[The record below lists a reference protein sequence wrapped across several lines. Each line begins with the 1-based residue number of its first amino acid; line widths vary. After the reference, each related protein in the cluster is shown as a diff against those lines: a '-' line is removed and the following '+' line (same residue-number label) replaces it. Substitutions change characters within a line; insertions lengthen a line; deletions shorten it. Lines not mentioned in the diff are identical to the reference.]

1 MIDLNLRI
9 YGNFTDEAGTHEY
22 HDYMSNEF
30 SEITIQ
36 KTLCSG
42 GAKIG
47 NAAMGTMTVICP
59 IEYISDRS
67 PVKAVVN
74 GYETGNTYYI
84 GQYDSM
90 RFHCKVT
97 AYDKMIYARQYYADI
112 DGRENKEISSSAVL
126 NKIAEAIGAELD
138 IIDISYSFDM
148 NTDDLYSL
156 TLEDILKQIA
166 LVNGGNFAIINDKLT
181 FLKFGE
187 DRTTYEFADNDH
199 TFINV
204 GSRDNIYFNYGKV
217 IVRNGNDTFEYG
229 DGDKAHTLEISSK
242 YCDEAQARELLRIMS
257 GVNYKSF
264 RCDKCICPIDLEVG
278 DKAVFSYEN
287 PGDIFTITSYTKN
300 MTCAGCFAFLNSDEQ
315 ADVRNAF
322 VFETPR
328 KKELKNKLE
337 KDKKYSSVKIGDK
350 YGFTSSG
357 KTSAGRS
364 VGAAAIT
371 QKQELQIDN
380 AEITMKDVTEESPVE
395 AGKIYLDNTDTQ
407 TKSIN
412 MKMNGLLTN
421 AQDVRGAINEL
432 FQEGAE
438 VDDDWVRPSDWPER
452 PIVNLDDDIYFEY
465 FLLKDMKYIN
475 LNFFGV
481 NTTELIIDW
490 GDGSIDKTSSIINN
504 GLERFFFQKYPTK
517 YGPSLSI
524 DHKYSAVGYY
534 WIKVTWPKTYNT
546 SMDIGRFG
554 ICENITNSKWSSHS
568 LYPKSQVIYI
578 NQDEYRSYTDIRLD
592 NGVSELYF
600 YGKSV
605 ITEQQNYK
613 IYSKQVIFHSLP
625 FTRVGISAL
634 SCCTNVIV
642 ENAEN
647 IEYLDISVITANINN
662 RKQSNIHIFN
672 SNKLIKTTIN
682 KASEHISKIIV
693 TRDSELNLTNINDV
707 YINAPNV
714 SEVLFADKML
724 NIKNIE
730 IITDSDLIVSAVNAF
745 DLESIKISANF
756 FKKLNFDYKV
766 YENLKEVH
774 VFSKTKCDYNHIL
787 INSDCKFSNLVST
800 FPKIQIENNMTFSI
814 DEYIGAYNKGLAEL
828 KTLGNISNISIY
840 VESIVELNNFILNY
854 LPYINNYAAVHVV
867 PLVNSIEFKED
878 IRQHINKNAAE
889 QKGWR
894 VMLPI

>member
-30 SEITIQ
+30 SDITIQ

-47 NAAMGTMTVICP
+47 NTVTGVMTVICP

-74 GYETGNTYYI
+74 GFETGNTYYI

-204 GSRDNIYFNYGKV
+204 GSRDNIYFNYEKV

-322 VFETPR
+322 VFEIPR

-357 KTSAGRS
+357 KTSAGKS

-421 AQDVRGAINEL
+421 AQDVRGAINEAA
-432 FQEGAE
+432 G
-438 VDDDWVRPSDWPER
+438 
-452 PIVNLDDDIYFEY
+452 
-465 FLLKDMKYIN
+465 
-475 LNFFGV
+475 FGV
-481 NTTELIIDW
+481 TSITYGEPVDYDIEAGNITDAEISKTADITIMYGTRGYVYKLYIESA
-490 GDGSIDKTSSIINN
+490 GSIRYI
-504 GLERFFFQKYPTK
+504 EYPTSTK
-517 YGPSLSI
+517 
-524 DHKYSAVGYY
+524 
-534 WIKVTWPKTYNT
+534 
-546 SMDIGRFG
+546 
-554 ICENITNSKWSSHS
+554 
-568 LYPKSQVIYI
+568 
-578 NQDEYRSYTDIRLD
+578 
-592 NGVSELYF
+592 
-600 YGKSV
+600 
-605 ITEQQNYK
+605 EQ
-613 IYSKQVIFHSLP
+613 P
-625 FTRVGISAL
+625 
-634 SCCTNVIV
+634 
-642 ENAEN
+642 
-647 IEYLDISVITANINN
+647 
-662 RKQSNIHIFN
+662 
-672 SNKLIKTTIN
+672 
-682 KASEHISKIIV
+682 
-693 TRDSELNLTNINDV
+693 V
-707 YINAPNV
+707 Y
-714 SEVLFADKML
+714 
-724 NIKNIE
+724 
-730 IITDSDLIVSAVNAF
+730 
-745 DLESIKISANF
+745 
-756 FKKLNFDYKV
+756 
-766 YENLKEVH
+766 
-774 VFSKTKCDYNHIL
+774 CRIL
-787 INSDCKFSNLVST
+787 
-800 FPKIQIENNMTFSI
+800 
-814 DEYIGAYNKGLAEL
+814 
-828 KTLGNISNISIY
+828 
-840 VESIVELNNFILNY
+840 
-854 LPYINNYAAVHVV
+854 
-867 PLVNSIEFKED
+867 
-878 IRQHINKNAAE
+878 
-889 QKGWR
+889 
-894 VMLPI
+894 